1 MSLTDVGDAGILQ
14 GMTKLEGS
22 ERRRAPRVG
31 CVLPVRLYVNHRPKV
46 IETLTKD
53 LSTSGLRCLSP
64 VSKGAASPVSL
75 EMTLGQG
82 ERPLSLQA
90 KIVWFERIPDGN
102 QFYLGLAFQNL
113 SDENTRRMSRY
124 IERLTSTPSPR

>member
-1 MSLTDVGDAGILQ
+1 
-14 GMTKLEGS
+14 MTRP

-31 CVLPVRLYVNHRPKV
+31 CVLPVQLYAHDDPKV

-64 VSKGAASPVSL
+64 VVKGAASPVSL

-82 ERPLSLQA
+82 ERPLSLRA
-90 KIVWFERIPDGN
+90 KIVWFERVPHGN

-113 SDENTRRMSRY
+113 SDQDTRRLSRY
-124 IERLTSTPSPR
+124 LERLASKP